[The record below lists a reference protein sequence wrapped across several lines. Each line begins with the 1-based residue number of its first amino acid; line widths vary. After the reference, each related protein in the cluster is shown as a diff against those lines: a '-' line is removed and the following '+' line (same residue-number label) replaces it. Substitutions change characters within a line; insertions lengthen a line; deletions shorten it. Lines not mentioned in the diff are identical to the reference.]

1 MKTTLLTSLM
11 AGAALTALPALAQ
24 DDMADGPG
32 GEAGVLELRDI
43 GFMVMG
49 GDTSEPDENG
59 AVTVEN
65 QMFVEYYL
73 PANPEHDVPI
83 VLVHGGGGQSSDWY
97 GTPDGRDGVRDYL
110 LADGWEVYA
119 ADRPGHGRSPASP
132 NYGNGQLGQANS
144 GIISWL
150 ATSENWP
157 GGEPTPDNENVINW
171 LKLSAT
177 TPYGGD
183 VLSAEKISELLDEIG
198 PAILMPHSAGG
209 RSAFL
214 AAQMN
219 PENVVGIVAIEAA
232 GSNPFQD
239 EVMRSNLTWEP
250 ALAEG
255 SMPEEGADC
264 PMQAEGEAS
273 TLPGLSDIP
282 IKMVASGI
290 FHTSEQLDCFASV
303 WEQAGV
309 SVDKILLSDD
319 FPGVGHFFTAE
330 TNNGETVQV
339 LIDAAAD
346 LADGS
351 SE

>member
-1 MKTTLLTSLM
+1 MKTKLLTSLM
-11 AGAALTALPALAQ
+11 AGAALIALPAFAQ
-24 DDMADGPG
+24 DDMQDGPG
-32 GEAGVLELRDI
+32 GEAGPMHLRDI

-65 QMFVEYYL
+65 QMFVEFYL
-73 PANPEHDVPI
+73 NEDPQYDVPI

-110 LADGWEVYA
+110 IAAGFDVYA
-119 ADRPGHGRSPASP
+119 VDRPGHGRSPASP

-232 GSNPFQD
+232 GSNPFAD
-239 EVMRSNLTWEP
+239 EVMRTNLTWEP
-250 ALAEG
+250 ALAEDVTV
-255 SMPEEGADC
+255 PEGDC

-273 TLPGLSDIP
+273 TLPGLTDIP
-282 IKMVASGI
+282 ITMIASGI
-290 FHTSEQLDCFASV
+290 FHTSAQLDCFASV

-309 SVDKILLSDD
+309 SVDKILLADD

-346 LADGS
+346 FANQ
-351 SE
+351 